1 MDVREKTKL
10 VKRKCFDLGFSHV
23 GISKSV
29 FLEKEAKRLEVWLSN
44 DFNGKMKYMEWRWI
58 YNWKKR
64 GCTSVVSS
72 SCSDI
77 LALNGCFSC
86 KRKCFLIASKEEHLT
101 QAKLAQAHN

>member
-44 DFNGKMKYMEWRWI
+44 DFNGKMKRQRRR
-58 YNWKKR
+58 KR
-64 GCTSVVSS
+64 LDTYCTSYWVMGTV
-72 SCSDI
+72 
-77 LALNGCFSC
+77 AV
-86 KRKCFLIASKEEHLT
+86 
-101 QAKLAQAHN
+101 